1 MKRLEDIN
9 LNDKTVIIRC
19 DLNVPM
25 ENGVITDDNRI
36 IKSIPTIKYL
46 YENAKSV
53 VILSHLGR
61 IKNKE
66 DEKKNTLEPVCNYL
80 SKKLNIDI
88 TFCTY
93 LEDVKKVVSQNKIV
107 MLENTRFF
115 DLDNNKESN
124 NDDALAKF
132 FASLGDVFV
141 NDAFGVSHRNAASV
155 VGISNYLPS
164 YMGFL
169 VREEIEKLGII
180 RNNPIKPFTVILGG
194 SKVKDKIGLITNLI
208 DKVDNLVIVGGM
220 AFTFLKAMN
229 INIGKS
235 ILDTENI
242 DYAKD
247 MLEKYGNK
255 IVLPIDVY
263 TNTEFSN
270 NGNKVLRTVKDI
282 KDNEVGLDIGPE
294 TIKLIEN
301 RIKNSK
307 TVFVNGPAGA
317 FELSNYAYGTKEI
330 FEILKNMD
338 SIVVIGG
345 GDSASAAIK
354 FGYKNVF
361 THISTGGGA
370 SLEYIEGRK
379 LPGIECLSE

>member
-9 LNDKTVIIRC
+9 LDDKTVIVRC

-25 ENGVITDDNRI
+25 ENGIITDDNRI

-46 YENAKSV
+46 YENAKSI

-66 DEKKNTLEPVCNYL
+66 DEKKSTLEPVCNYL

-93 LEDVKKVVSQNKIV
+93 LEDVKKVVSENKIV

-124 NDDALAKF
+124 NDLSLAKF

-169 VREEIEKLGII
+169 VREEIEKLDII
-180 RNNPIKPFTVILGG
+180 RNNPTKPFTVILGG

-270 NGNKVLRTVKDI
+270 NGNKVLRNVKDI
-282 KDNEVGLDIGPE
+282 KDNEIGLDIGPE

-317 FELSNYAYGTKEI
+317 FELSNYAYGTREI

-354 FGYKNVF
+354 FGYKNAF

>member
-25 ENGVITDDNRI
+25 ENGIITDDNRI

-66 DEKKNTLEPVCNYL
+66 DEKKNTLEPVCDYL

-93 LEDVKKVVSQNKIV
+93 LEDVKKVVLENKIV

-124 NDDALAKF
+124 NDLSLAKF

-169 VREEIEKLGII
+169 VREEIEKLNII

-270 NGNKVLRTVKDI
+270 NGNKVLRNVKDI
-282 KDNEVGLDIGPE
+282 KDNEIGLDIGPE

-330 FEILKNMD
+330 FEILKNID

-354 FGYKNVF
+354 FGYKNAF

>member
-9 LNDKTVIIRC
+9 LDDKTVIVRC

-25 ENGVITDDNRI
+25 ENGIITDDNRI

-93 LEDVKKVVSQNKIV
+93 LEDVKKVVSENKIV

-124 NDDALAKF
+124 NDLSLAKF

-169 VREEIEKLGII
+169 VREEIEKLDII

-270 NGNKVLRTVKDI
+270 NGNKVLRNVKDI
-282 KDNEVGLDIGPE
+282 KDNEIGLDIGPE

-354 FGYKNVF
+354 FGYKNAF

>member
-25 ENGVITDDNRI
+25 ENGIITYDNRI

-66 DEKKNTLEPVCNYL
+66 DEKKNTLEPVCDYL

-93 LEDVKKVVSQNKIV
+93 LEDVKKVVLENKIV

-124 NDDALAKF
+124 NDLSLAKF
-132 FASLGDVFV
+132 FASLGNVFV

-169 VREEIEKLGII
+169 VREEIEKLNII

-270 NGNKVLRTVKDI
+270 NGNKVLRNVKDI
-282 KDNEVGLDIGPE
+282 KDNEIGLDIGPE

-330 FEILKNMD
+330 FEILKNID

-354 FGYKNVF
+354 FGYKNAF

>member
-53 VILSHLGR
+53 IILSHLGR

-93 LEDVKKVVSQNKIV
+93 LEDVKKVVSENKIV

-124 NDDALAKF
+124 NDLSLAKF

-169 VREEIEKLGII
+169 VREEIEKLDII

-270 NGNKVLRTVKDI
+270 NGNKVLRNVKDI
-282 KDNEVGLDIGPE
+282 KDNEIGLDIGPE

-354 FGYKNVF
+354 FCYKNAF

>member
-9 LNDKTVIIRC
+9 LDDKAVIVRC

-25 ENGVITDDNRI
+25 ENGIITDDNRI

-93 LEDVKKVVSQNKIV
+93 LEDVKKVVSENKIV

-124 NDDALAKF
+124 NDLSLAKF

-141 NDAFGVSHRNAASV
+141 NDAFGVSHRNATSV

-169 VREEIEKLGII
+169 VREEIEKLNII

-247 MLEKYGNK
+247 ILEKYGNK
-255 IVLPIDVY
+255 IVLPMDFY

-270 NGNKVLRTVKDI
+270 NGNKVLRNVKDI
-282 KDNEVGLDIGPE
+282 KDNEIGLDIGPE

-330 FEILKNMD
+330 FEILKKID

-354 FGYKNVF
+354 FGYKNAF

>member
-1 MKRLEDIN
+1 MKKLEDIN
-9 LNDKTVIIRC
+9 LDDKTVIVRC

-25 ENGVITDDNRI
+25 ENGIITDDNRV

-80 SKKLNIDI
+80 SKRLNIDI

-93 LEDVKKVVSQNKIV
+93 LEDVKKVVSENKIV

-124 NDDALAKF
+124 NDLSLAKF

-169 VREEIEKLGII
+169 VREEIEKLDII

-270 NGNKVLRTVKDI
+270 NGNKVLRNVKDI
-282 KDNEVGLDIGPE
+282 KDNEIGLDIGPE

-354 FGYKNVF
+354 FGYKNAF

>member
-9 LNDKTVIIRC
+9 LDDKTVIVRC

-25 ENGVITDDNRI
+25 ENGIITDDNRI

-61 IKNKE
+61 IKNKD

-80 SKKLNIDI
+80 SKELNIDI

-93 LEDVKKVVSQNKIV
+93 LEDVKKVVSENKIV

-124 NDDALAKF
+124 NDLSLAKF

-169 VREEIEKLGII
+169 VREEIEKLDII

-270 NGNKVLRTVKDI
+270 NGNKVLRNVKDI
-282 KDNEVGLDIGPE
+282 KDNEIGLDIGPE

-354 FGYKNVF
+354 FGYKNAF

>member
-9 LNDKTVIIRC
+9 LDDKAVIVRC

-25 ENGVITDDNRI
+25 ENGIITDDNRI

-93 LEDVKKVVSQNKIV
+93 LEDVKKVVSENKIV

-124 NDDALAKF
+124 NDLSLAKF

-169 VREEIEKLGII
+169 VREEIEKLDII

-247 MLEKYGNK
+247 LLEKYGNK

-270 NGNKVLRTVKDI
+270 NGNKVLRNVKDI
-282 KDNEVGLDIGPE
+282 KDNEIGLDIGPE

-354 FGYKNVF
+354 FGYKNAF

>member
-25 ENGVITDDNRI
+25 ENGIITDDNRI

-93 LEDVKKVVSQNKIV
+93 LEDVKKVVLENKIV

-124 NDDALAKF
+124 NDLSLAKF
-132 FASLGDVFV
+132 FASLGNVFV

-169 VREEIEKLGII
+169 VREEIEKLNII

-270 NGNKVLRTVKDI
+270 NGNKVLRNVKDI
-282 KDNEVGLDIGPE
+282 KDNEIGLDIGPE

-330 FEILKNMD
+330 FEILKNID

-354 FGYKNVF
+354 FGYKNAF

>member
-9 LNDKTVIIRC
+9 LDDKTVIVRC

-93 LEDVKKVVSQNKIV
+93 LEDVKKVVLENKIV

-124 NDDALAKF
+124 NDLSLAKF

-169 VREEIEKLGII
+169 VREEIEKLNII

-247 MLEKYGNK
+247 ILEKYGNK

-270 NGNKVLRTVKDI
+270 NGNKVLRNVKDI
-282 KDNEVGLDIGPE
+282 KDNEIGLDIGPE

-354 FGYKNVF
+354 FGYKNAF

>member
-9 LNDKTVIIRC
+9 LDDKTVIVRC

-25 ENGVITDDNRI
+25 ENGIITDDNRI

-270 NGNKVLRTVKDI
+270 NGNKVLRNVKDI
-282 KDNEVGLDIGPE
+282 KDNEIGLDIGPE

-330 FEILKNMD
+330 FEILKNID

>member
-9 LNDKTVIIRC
+9 LDDKTVIVRC

-25 ENGVITDDNRI
+25 ENGIITDDNRI

-66 DEKKNTLEPVCNYL
+66 DEKKNTLEPVCDYL

-93 LEDVKKVVSQNKIV
+93 LEDVKKVVLENKIV

-124 NDDALAKF
+124 NDLSLAKF
-132 FASLGDVFV
+132 FASLGNVFV

-169 VREEIEKLGII
+169 VREEIEKLNII

-270 NGNKVLRTVKDI
+270 NGNKVLRNVKDI
-282 KDNEVGLDIGPE
+282 KDNEIGLDIGPE

-330 FEILKNMD
+330 FEILKNID

-354 FGYKNVF
+354 FGYKNAF

>member
-1 MKRLEDIN
+1 MKKLENIN
-9 LNDKTVIIRC
+9 LIDKVVIIRC

-25 ENGVITDDNRI
+25 CNGIITDDNRI
-36 IKSIPTIKYL
+36 IKSLPTIKYL
-46 YENAKSV
+46 YENAKKLI
-53 VILSHLGR
+53 ILSHLGR
-61 IKNKE
+61 IKTKK
-66 DEKKNTLEPVCNYL
+66 DEKKNTLKPVCDNL
-80 SKKLNIDI
+80 SQKLNIDI
-88 TFCTY
+88 AFCSY
-93 LEDVKKVVSQNKIV
+93 DKDIKKVISENKVV

-124 NDDALAKF
+124 NDDSLAKY

-155 VGISNYLPS
+155 VGISKYLPS

-169 VREEIEKLGII
+169 VREEIEKLDII
-180 RNNPIKPFTVILGG
+180 KNNPKRPFTVILGG
-194 SKVKDKIGLITNLI
+194 SKVKDKIGLITSLA

-263 TNTEFSN
+263 VSTEFSN
-270 NGNKVLRTVKDI
+270 NGNKDLRSVKDI
-282 KDNEVGLDIGPE
+282 NDNEIGLDIGPE

-317 FELSNYAYGTKEI
+317 FELTNYSYGTKEL
-330 FEILKNMD
+330 FEILKNMN
-338 SIVVIGG
+338 SVVVIGG

-370 SLEYIEGRK
+370 SLEYIEGKK
-379 LPGIECLSE
+379 LPGIECLSD

>member
-9 LNDKTVIIRC
+9 LDDKTVIVRC

-25 ENGVITDDNRI
+25 ENGIITDDNRI

-93 LEDVKKVVSQNKIV
+93 LEDVKKVVSENKIV

-124 NDDALAKF
+124 NDLSLAKF

-169 VREEIEKLGII
+169 VREEIEKLDII

-270 NGNKVLRTVKDI
+270 NGNKVLRNVKDI
-282 KDNEVGLDIGPE
+282 KDNEIGLDIGPE

-330 FEILKNMD
+330 FEILKNID

-354 FGYKNVF
+354 FGYKNAF

>member
-9 LNDKTVIIRC
+9 LDDKTVIVRC

-25 ENGVITDDNRI
+25 ENGIITDDNRI

-80 SKKLNIDI
+80 SKRLNIDI

-93 LEDVKKVVSQNKIV
+93 LEDVKKVVSENKIV

-124 NDDALAKF
+124 NDLSLAKF

-169 VREEIEKLGII
+169 VREEVEKLDII

-270 NGNKVLRTVKDI
+270 NGNKVLRNVKDI
-282 KDNEVGLDIGPE
+282 KDNEIGLDIGPE

-354 FGYKNVF
+354 FGYKNAF

>member
-25 ENGVITDDNRI
+25 ENGIITDDNRI

-66 DEKKNTLEPVCNYL
+66 DEKKNTLEPVCDYL

-93 LEDVKKVVSQNKIV
+93 LEDVKKVVLENKIV

-124 NDDALAKF
+124 NDLSLAKF
-132 FASLGDVFV
+132 FASLGNVFV

-169 VREEIEKLGII
+169 VREEIEKLNII

-270 NGNKVLRTVKDI
+270 NGNKVLRNVKDI
-282 KDNEVGLDIGPE
+282 KDNEIGLDIGPE

-330 FEILKNMD
+330 FEILKNID

-354 FGYKNVF
+354 FGYKNAF

>member
-9 LNDKTVIIRC
+9 LDDKTVIVRC

-25 ENGVITDDNRI
+25 ENGIITDDNRV

-93 LEDVKKVVSQNKIV
+93 LEDVKKVVSENKIV

-124 NDDALAKF
+124 NDLSLAKF

-169 VREEIEKLGII
+169 VREEIEKLDII

-270 NGNKVLRTVKDI
+270 NGNKVLRNVKDI
-282 KDNEVGLDIGPE
+282 KDNEIGLDIGPE

-354 FGYKNVF
+354 FGYKNAF

>member
-1 MKRLEDIN
+1 MKKLEDIN
-9 LNDKTVIIRC
+9 LNDKTVIVRC

-25 ENGVITDDNRI
+25 ENGIITDDNRI

-66 DEKKNTLEPVCNYL
+66 DEKKSTLEPVCNYL

-93 LEDVKKVVSQNKIV
+93 LEDVKKVVSENKIV

-124 NDDALAKF
+124 NDLSLAKF

-169 VREEIEKLGII
+169 VREEIEKLDII
-180 RNNPIKPFTVILGG
+180 RNNPTKPFTVILGG

-229 INIGKS
+229 IDIGKS

-270 NGNKVLRTVKDI
+270 NGNKVLRNVKDI
-282 KDNEVGLDIGPE
+282 KDNEIGLDIGPE

-307 TVFVNGPAGA
+307 PVFVNGPAGA
-317 FELSNYAYGTKEI
+317 FELSNYAYGTREI

-354 FGYKNVF
+354 FGYKNAF

>member
-1 MKRLEDIN
+1 MKKLENIN
-9 LNDKTVIIRC
+9 LIDKVVIIRC

-25 ENGVITDDNRI
+25 CNGIITDDNRI
-36 IKSIPTIKYL
+36 IKSLPTIKYL
-46 YENAKSV
+46 YENAKKLI
-53 VILSHLGR
+53 ILSHLGR
-61 IKNKE
+61 IKTKE
-66 DEKKNTLEPVCNYL
+66 DEKKNTLKPVCDNL
-80 SKKLNIDI
+80 SQKLNIDI
-88 TFCTY
+88 AFCTY
-93 LEDVKKVVSQNKIV
+93 DKDIKKVISENKVV

-124 NDDALAKF
+124 NDDSLAKY

-155 VGISNYLPS
+155 VGISKYLPS

-169 VREEIEKLGII
+169 VREEIEKLDII
-180 RNNPIKPFTVILGG
+180 KNNPKRPFTVILGG
-194 SKVKDKIGLITNLI
+194 SKVKDKIGLITSLA

-263 TNTEFSN
+263 VSTEFSN
-270 NGNKVLRTVKDI
+270 NGNKALRSVKDI
-282 KDNEVGLDIGPE
+282 NDNEIGLDIGPE

-317 FELSNYAYGTKEI
+317 FELTNYSYGTKEL
-330 FEILKNMD
+330 FEILKNMN
-338 SIVVIGG
+338 SVVVIGG

-370 SLEYIEGRK
+370 SLEYIEGKK
-379 LPGIECLSE
+379 LPGIECLSD

>member
-53 VILSHLGR
+53 IILSHLGR

-93 LEDVKKVVSQNKIV
+93 LEDVKKVVSENKIV

-124 NDDALAKF
+124 NDLSLAKF

-169 VREEIEKLGII
+169 VREEIEKLDII

-270 NGNKVLRTVKDI
+270 NGNKVLRNVKDI
-282 KDNEVGLDIGPE
+282 KDNEIGLDIGPE

-330 FEILKNMD
+330 FEILKNID

-354 FGYKNVF
+354 FGYKNAF

>member
-25 ENGVITDDNRI
+25 ENGIIIDDNRI

-46 YENAKSV
+46 YKNAKSV

-66 DEKKNTLEPVCNYL
+66 DEKKNTLEPVCDYL

-93 LEDVKKVVSQNKIV
+93 LEDVKKVVLENKIV

-124 NDDALAKF
+124 NDLSLAKF

-169 VREEIEKLGII
+169 VREEIEKLNII

-270 NGNKVLRTVKDI
+270 NGNKVLRNVKDI
-282 KDNEVGLDIGPE
+282 KDNEIGLDIGPE

-330 FEILKNMD
+330 FEILKNID

-354 FGYKNVF
+354 FGYKNAF

>member
-25 ENGVITDDNRI
+25 ENGIITDDNRI

-46 YENAKSV
+46 YKNAKSV

-66 DEKKNTLEPVCNYL
+66 DEKKNTLEPVCDYL
-80 SKKLNIDI
+80 SKKLNLDI

-93 LEDVKKVVSQNKIV
+93 LEDVKKVVSESKIV

-124 NDDALAKF
+124 NDLSLAKF
-132 FASLGDVFV
+132 FASLGDAFV

-169 VREEIEKLGII
+169 VREEIEKLNII

-270 NGNKVLRTVKDI
+270 NGNKVLRNVKDI
-282 KDNEVGLDIGPE
+282 KDNEIGLDIGPE

-330 FEILKNMD
+330 FEILKNID

-354 FGYKNVF
+354 FGYKNAF

>member
-53 VILSHLGR
+53 IILSHLGR

-93 LEDVKKVVSQNKIV
+93 LEDVKKVVSENKIV

-124 NDDALAKF
+124 NDLSLAKF

-169 VREEIEKLGII
+169 VREEIEKLNII

-270 NGNKVLRTVKDI
+270 NGNKVLRNVKDI
-282 KDNEVGLDIGPE
+282 KDNEIGLDIGPE

-330 FEILKNMD
+330 FEILKNID

-354 FGYKNVF
+354 FGYKNAF

>member
-25 ENGVITDDNRI
+25 ENGIIIDDNRI

-46 YENAKSV
+46 YKNAKSV

-66 DEKKNTLEPVCNYL
+66 DEKKNTLEPVCDYL

-93 LEDVKKVVSQNKIV
+93 LEDVKKVVLENKIV

-124 NDDALAKF
+124 NDLSLAKF
-132 FASLGDVFV
+132 FASLGNVFV

-169 VREEIEKLGII
+169 VREEIEKLNII

-263 TNTEFSN
+263 NNTEFSN
-270 NGNKVLRTVKDI
+270 NGNKVLRNVKDI
-282 KDNEVGLDIGPE
+282 KDNEIGLDIGPE

-330 FEILKNMD
+330 FEILKNID

-354 FGYKNVF
+354 FGYKNAF

>member
-124 NDDALAKF
+124 NDLSLAKF
-132 FASLGDVFV
+132 FSSLGDVFV

-242 DYAKD
+242 DYARD

-270 NGNKVLRTVKDI
+270 NGNKVLRNVKDI

>member
-1 MKRLEDIN
+1 
-9 LNDKTVIIRC
+9 
-19 DLNVPM
+19 
-25 ENGVITDDNRI
+25 
-36 IKSIPTIKYL
+36 
-46 YENAKSV
+46 
-53 VILSHLGR
+53 
-61 IKNKE
+61 
-66 DEKKNTLEPVCNYL
+66 
-80 SKKLNIDI
+80 
-88 TFCTY
+88 
-93 LEDVKKVVSQNKIV
+93 
-107 MLENTRFF
+107 
-115 DLDNNKESN
+115 
-124 NDDALAKF
+124 
-132 FASLGDVFV
+132 
-141 NDAFGVSHRNAASV
+141 
-155 VGISNYLPS
+155 
-164 YMGFL
+164 MGFL
-169 VREEIEKLGII
+169 VREEIEKLDII

-270 NGNKVLRTVKDI
+270 NGNKVLRNVKDI
-282 KDNEVGLDIGPE
+282 KDNEIGLDIGPE

-354 FGYKNVF
+354 FCYKNAF

>member
-53 VILSHLGR
+53 IILSHLGR

-93 LEDVKKVVSQNKIV
+93 LEDVKKVVSENKIV

-124 NDDALAKF
+124 NDLSLAKF

-247 MLEKYGNK
+247 LLEKYSNK

-270 NGNKVLRTVKDI
+270 NGNKVLRNVKDI
-282 KDNEVGLDIGPE
+282 KDNEIGLDIGPE

-330 FEILKNMD
+330 FEILKKID

-354 FGYKNVF
+354 FGYKNAF

-379 LPGIECLSE
+379 LPGIECLGE

>member
-25 ENGVITDDNRI
+25 ENGIITDDNRI

-66 DEKKNTLEPVCNYL
+66 DEKKNTLEPVCDYL

-93 LEDVKKVVSQNKIV
+93 LEDVKKVVLENKIV

-124 NDDALAKF
+124 NDLSLAKF
-132 FASLGDVFV
+132 FASLGNVFV

-169 VREEIEKLGII
+169 VREEIEKLNII

-270 NGNKVLRTVKDI
+270 NGNKVLRNVKDI
-282 KDNEVGLDIGPE
+282 KDNEIGLDIGPE

-317 FELSNYAYGTKEI
+317 FELSNYA
-330 FEILKNMD
+330 
-338 SIVVIGG
+338 
-345 GDSASAAIK
+345 
-354 FGYKNVF
+354 
-361 THISTGGGA
+361 
-370 SLEYIEGRK
+370 
-379 LPGIECLSE
+379 